1 MAQGCATVL
10 LKNDFQN
17 PKENRMKK
25 YITILA
31 LLLAVVTGVYAQ
43 DATTTSDAPKFIPEK
58 SKFSGAIMFGRGNY
72 FTSGISLTGA
82 AGTGGSWTVP
92 GQAPVNNTVS
102 TDGSDITNMV
112 GGEARYFITSMI
124 AVKLSGGAILRNT
137 PAVDNLPGII
147 DSGSPNA
154 AWIPDYQATAAD
166 NSSDININ
174 IGGEYHFATK
184 YNRLSPWAGLTI
196 PIYYGRRSAY
206 DPTIDDNGNVAD
218 VGLRH
223 TELFGIGVQAAAGV
237 DYYLMEGFY
246 IGFEF
251 KPISFVQAK
260 STKIPA
266 PGLEAREASN
276 STLSFFSQPFFKVGF
291 RF

>member
-1 MAQGCATVL
+1 V
-10 LKNDFQN
+10 
-17 PKENRMKK
+17 
-25 YITILA
+25 A
-31 LLLAVVTGVYAQ
+31 LLLAVVLGVNAQ
-43 DATTTSDAPKFIPEK
+43 DASTSSDAPKYMPEAGD
-58 SKFSGAIMFGRGNY
+58 FSGAILFGRGAY
-72 FTSGISLTGA
+72 FTGGLFAPGSPSS
-82 AGTGGSWTVP
+82 GSWTVP
-92 GQAPVNNTVS
+92 GTAPSNNII
-102 TDGSDITNMV
+102 DGNSNDITNMV
-112 GGEARYFITSMI
+112 GGEARYFVTSMI

-147 DSGSPNA
+147 DSNSPNA
-154 AWIPDYQATAAD
+154 AWIPAYQATAAE

-184 YNRLSPWAGLTI
+184 YDRLSPWAGLNL

-206 DPTIDDNGNVAD
+206 DPTIDDAGNVTD

-223 TELFGIGVQAAAGV
+223 TELVGFGVQAAAGV

-251 KPISFVQAK
+251 KPISFVAAK
-260 STKIPA
+260 TTKLPA
-266 PGLEAREASN
+266 PGLEGRDAGN
-276 STLSFFSQPFFKVGF
+276 TTLSFFSQPFFKIGF